1 MSELEIFRN
10 AAEKIARE
18 VGTKISSYIISGSG
32 IDICFKSRTN
42 LVTNIDYWSE
52 EVIKKELASQ
62 FPEHLVIGEES
73 ADATLSASKKTLEE
87 LTSQGYC
94 WLVDPI
100 DGTTN
105 FINNIPFVGVSLAL
119 LIDGKRSVGVI
130 YDVCRDE
137 MFSAIKG
144 EGARLNHQKIQI
156 GAKELL
162 IDSIMALGYPHT
174 SIEEWGAYREA
185 YELLLKKSRAI
196 RRFGSSTLEQ
206 CWVACGRL
214 DAVFE
219 SYMRPWDV
227 AAGSLILEEAG
238 AIVKNCDAPD
248 NEFSPFCCSFVAA
261 NPKLFSEVFKIGQD
275 ALDLMVDVDEG

>member
-1 MSELEIFRN
+1 MKKTDLDKYLH
-10 AAEKIARE
+10 AAEKVARE
-18 VGTKISSYIISGSG
+18 VGSKISSYLVSGSG
-32 IDICFKSRTN
+32 VNVCFKSRTN

-52 EVIKKELASQ
+52 DVIKKEILGQ
-62 FPEHLVIGEES
+62 FPDHQLIGEES
-73 ADATLSASKKTLEE
+73 ADIILSKSEKGLEE
-87 LTSQGYC
+87 LTAKGCC

-119 LIDGKRSVGVI
+119 LIDGQREVGVI
-130 YDVCRDE
+130 YDVCREE

-144 EGARLNHQKIQI
+144 EGARLNNQPIRV
-156 GAKELL
+156 GSKELL

-185 YELLLKKSRAI
+185 YELFLKKSRAI

-227 AAGSLILEEAG
+227 AAGSLILQEAG
-238 AIVKNCDAPD
+238 AIVKNCDSPD
-248 NEFSPFCCSFVAA
+248 TEFSPFCCSFVAA
-261 NPKLFSEVFKIGQD
+261 NPKLFPELFTIGQD
-275 ALDLMVDVDEG
+275 ALNLME